1 MRFRS
6 LKNPNNVNDLI
17 SSGEVDAESEDEDD
31 EDDDCKKS
39 MDEVDSALCIYKVLI
54 IRS

>member
-1 MRFRS
+1 MTFRS
-6 LKNPNNVNDLI
+6 QIYTIIIWIVKPV

-39 MDEVDSALCIYKVLI
+39 MDEVLTAACVY
-54 IRS
+54 RAY